1 MLDHVEKI
9 RVHLTDELDRYA
21 GCMDVLSDAIAAMRL
36 GQPSSSRLRTRERG
50 WSTRLTAYD
59 GAGFHVVLRGNCWVL
74 PEVGDPVLLGPG
86 DAVLLPHGT
95 EHVLADHPLEEH
107 AATHAIPFE
116 RWRAE
121 QSPEIPSDTAEF
133 EVLCGKYR
141 LDRRGQHP
149 LVAELPQLIHL
160 PTRIGDR
167 IELRSAID
175 LLGLEL
181 DRRGPGSCIA
191 VPGLLDLLL
200 IYMIRAWMTESRT
213 GLWPAALTDPITAAA
228 LRALHTD
235 PAAPWTI
242 DRLAAET
249 GVSRATLA
257 RRFTALAGRP
267 PMGYLTWWRMTRA
280 AVLLRD
286 TEDPLSAIASQVGYA
301 TPYAFSHA
309 FARQFGLSPG
319 RYRTT
324 GARTSALTRPF
335 VTTAE

>member
-1 MLDHVEKI
+1 
-9 RVHLTDELDRYA
+9 
-21 GCMDVLSDAIAAMRL
+21 MDVLSDAIASMRL

-50 WSTRLTAYD
+50 WSTRLAAYD
-59 GAGFHVVLRGNCWVL
+59 GAGFHIVLRGNCWVL
-74 PEVGDPVLLGPG
+74 PDASDPVLLGPG
-86 DAVLLPHGT
+86 DAVLLAHGT
-95 EHVLADHPLEEH
+95 EHVLADHPLDEH
-107 AATHAIPFE
+107 AAARAVPFD
-116 RWRAE
+116 RWRDE
-121 QSPEIPSDTAEF
+121 QTLEIPSNTVEF
-133 EVLCGKYR
+133 EVLCGKYQ

-200 IYMIRAWMTESRT
+200 IYMIRAWMAESRT

-257 RRFTALAGRP
+257 RRFTTLVGQP

-286 TEDPLSAIASQVGYA
+286 TENPLADIASQVGYA

-309 FARQFGLSPG
+309 FTRQFGLSPG
-319 RYRTT
+319 RFRT
-324 GARTSALTRPF
+324 ANDRTPTPATSFAATD
-335 VTTAE
+335 

>member
-1 MLDHVEKI
+1 MDQV
-9 RVHLTDELDRYA
+9 
-21 GCMDVLSDAIAAMRL
+21 DVLSDAIAAMRL

-50 WSTRLTAYD
+50 WSTRLAPYD
-59 GAGFHVVLRGNCWVL
+59 GAGFHIVLRGNCWVL
-74 PEVGDPVLLGPG
+74 PTTGDPVLLGPG

-95 EHVLADHPLEEH
+95 EHVLADHPLDERATDH
-107 AATHAIPFE
+107 AVPFE
-116 RWRAE
+116 EWRDT
-121 QSPEIPSDTAEF
+121 QIPEISSDTAEF
-133 EVLCGKYR
+133 EILCGKYR

-200 IYMIRAWMTESRT
+200 IYMIRAWMAESTT

-257 RRFTALAGRP
+257 RRFTALIGRP
-267 PMGYLTWWRMTRA
+267 PMAYLTWWRMTRA
-280 AVLLRD
+280 AALLRD
-286 TEDPLSAIASQVGYA
+286 TADPLATIASQVGYA

-309 FARQFGLSPG
+309 FTRQFGRTPG

-324 GARTSALTRPF
+324 HTRIPTLTTPF
-335 VTTAE
+335 AAAD